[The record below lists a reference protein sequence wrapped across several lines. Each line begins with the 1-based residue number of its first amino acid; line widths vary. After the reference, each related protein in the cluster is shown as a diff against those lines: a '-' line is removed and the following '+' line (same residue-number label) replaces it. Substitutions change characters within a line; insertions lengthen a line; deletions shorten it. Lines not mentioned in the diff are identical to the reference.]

1 LKNKYAQGVRWKM
14 NELSLNRWSGKS
26 TEDVLAES
34 FHEIR
39 EQISPA
45 VGYLSI
51 LKSANQLSLSAEQTQ
66 QYIDLALN
74 YALRAQDIVNS
85 VYQYMDEKRKDQ

>member
-1 LKNKYAQGVRWKM
+1 MNKPG
-14 NELSLNRWSGKS
+14 LNRWSGKS

-39 EQISPA
+39 EQMSPA

-51 LKSANQLSLSAEQTQ
+51 LKSANQLSLSAEQIQ
-66 QYIDLALN
+66 QYIDLTLN
-74 YALRAQDIVNS
+74 YALRAQEIVNS
-85 VYQYMDEKRKDQ
+85 VHQYMNERRKDQ

>member
-1 LKNKYAQGVRWKM
+1 M
-14 NELSLNRWSGKS
+14 SEPSLNRWSGKS

-39 EQISPA
+39 EQMSPA

-51 LKSANQLSLSAEQTQ
+51 LKSADQLSLSAEQIQ
-66 QYIDLALN
+66 QYIESALN
-74 YALRAQDIVNS
+74 NALRAQEIVNS
-85 VYQYMDEKRKDQ
+85 VYQYMNERRKAQ

>member
-1 LKNKYAQGVRWKM
+1 M
-14 NELSLNRWSGKS
+14 SEPSLNRWSGKS

-34 FHEIR
+34 FHEMR

-51 LKSANQLSLSAEQTQ
+51 LKSADQLSLSAEQIQ
-66 QYIDLALN
+66 QYIESTLN
-74 YALRAQDIVNS
+74 NALRAQEIVNS
-85 VYQYMDEKRKDQ
+85 VYQYINERRKAQ

>member
-1 LKNKYAQGVRWKM
+1 MDEPG
-14 NELSLNRWSGKS
+14 LNHWSGKS
-26 TEDVLAES
+26 TEDISAES

-51 LKSANQLSLSAEQTQ
+51 LKSADQLSLSTEQIQ
-66 QYIDLALN
+66 QYIDLSLN
-74 YALRAQDIVNS
+74 YALRAQEIVNS
-85 VYQYMDEKRKDQ
+85 IYQYMDEKRKDQ